1 MMTEAEARQ
10 HFEENYKKYKIFVST
25 VLKSVCIE
33 HGLRLTPHEAEEYI
47 QISLLEL
54 YKCLSKYDPSR
65 GIPFKNYA
73 FLRVTGSFLDTQRKR
88 SPIPRTQQKL
98 YQKYFL
104 YKSFCDKHG
113 IIFNETDCAKNL
125 EITPEELRAY
135 VIKWNARNSVSMDNP
150 DSQFEDGTNDSDP
163 EKILLQ
169 SETESSILNSIDRLN
184 EREKKVVTDIFFN
197 DQNLSFV
204 AGKLGLSESRVS
216 QIKKQALLK
225 LKKHC
230 T

>member
-1 MMTEAEARQ
+1 MTEQEARE
-10 HFEENYKKYKIFVST
+10 HFEENYQKYRIFVST
-25 VLKSVCIE
+25 VLKGVCLE
-33 HGLRLTPHEAEEYI
+33 HGIRLTPHEAEEYV
-47 QISLLEL
+47 QIALLEL
-54 YKCLSKYDPSR
+54 FKCLFKYDPSR

-98 YQKYFL
+98 YQKYLL

-113 IIFNETDCAKNL
+113 TTFSETECAKHIG
-125 EITPEELRAY
+125 ITPDELRAY
-135 VIKWNARNSVSMDNP
+135 TVNWNARNSVSMDDP
-150 DSQFEDGTNDSDP
+150 DSQIELGNQDSDP

-169 SETESSILNSIDRLN
+169 SETKSSILNSIDRLN
-184 EREKKVVTDIFFN
+184 ERERKVITEIFLN

-204 AGKLGLSESRVS
+204 AEKLGLSDSRVS
-216 QIKKQALLK
+216 QIKKQAITK
-225 LKKHC
+225 LKNYC